1 MTKLQIEIQDQILTA
16 TPDKLLVSRSVGEVT
31 FEAAF
36 DASWEGYTK
45 TIVFWTPRVQKS
57 MLYTGGEMEV
67 PWEILDH
74 PTDSLRITAV
84 GIKDGHRRPTAVM
97 RRGLSV
103 IVSGAIEGGPP
114 REHSPALWEQVLG
127 RLERATLSSDSAL
140 AALVEAGMI
149 IPLTGG
155 AGALLTAGDELM
167 ITGGKCNG
175 I

>member
-1 MTKLQIEIQDQILTA
+1 MTKLQITVQDQILTA
-16 TPDKLLVSRSVGEVT
+16 TPDKLLVSQSVGEVT

-36 DASWEGYTK
+36 DASWEGYAT
-45 TIVFWTPRVQKS
+45 TVVFWTPWVQKS
-57 MLYTGGEMEV
+57 VLYTGGEMVV

-97 RRGLSV
+97 HRGLSV
-103 IVSGAIEGGPP
+103 IANGAIEGGPP
-114 REHSPALWEQVLG
+114 GEYSPALWEQVLA

-155 AGALLTAGDELM
+155 AGALLTAGNELM